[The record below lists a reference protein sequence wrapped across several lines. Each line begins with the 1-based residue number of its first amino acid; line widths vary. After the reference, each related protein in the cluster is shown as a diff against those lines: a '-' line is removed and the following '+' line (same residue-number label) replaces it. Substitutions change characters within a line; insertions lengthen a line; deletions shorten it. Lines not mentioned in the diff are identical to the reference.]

1 MTSKLSYWV
10 SGLLVAGMLAVAG
23 CGNSNDAGGRAM
35 PQAID
40 LPKFQQ
46 AFPAPT
52 PAQQEIISKI
62 SEGVRYGL
70 YPQALA
76 ALDKLAADANLTDPQ
91 KKALNDLVGGIKQ
104 TMQTT
109 PAPAAKP

>member
-40 LPKFQQ
+40 PLP
-46 AFPAPT
+46 P
-52 PAQQEIISKI
+52 
-62 SEGVRYGL
+62 
-70 YPQALA
+70 LA
-76 ALDKLAADANLTDPQ
+76 TGTGA
-91 KKALNDLVGGIKQ
+91 
-104 TMQTT
+104 
-109 PAPAAKP
+109 